1 MSSLKRFGGWFQPA
15 QCQSH
20 LFALM
25 KSETA
30 LMRETALI
38 TGASSGIGLHL
49 AKEFAKRKHPLVLVA
64 PVASELDAIA
74 TELKAVGAI
83 SVRTIAKDLTQREAP
98 QEIFDE
104 LSRERIYVD
113 VLVNNAG
120 SAHRGKFWEIPITDD
135 ILILRLN
142 IEAVLRLTKL
152 FLPGMIKQRRGR
164 ILNVASVAG
173 FEPGPRMAVYHASK
187 AFVLSFTEALATELA
202 DTGVTATALCPGPT
216 DTDFFEK
223 SGTVGT
229 RLFQKTNV
237 MAPQDVAKAGY
248 EALMAGERVAVPGVA
263 NKIIAFSRRLLPE
276 ATLAKMTER
285 IYVDTTDRTHERGH
299 EELKAA
305 HGR

>member
-1 MSSLKRFGGWFQPA
+1 
-15 QCQSH
+15 
-20 LFALM
+20 
-25 KSETA
+25 
-30 LMRETALI
+30 MRETALI

-74 TELKAVGAI
+74 TELKAAGAI
-83 SVRTIAKDLTQREAP
+83 LVKTIAKDLAQSEAP

-120 SAHRGKFWEIPITDD
+120 AAHRGKVWEIPITDD

-152 FLPGMIKQRRGR
+152 FLPSMLEQRRGR

-173 FEPGPRMAVYHASK
+173 FEPGPLLAVYHASK
-187 AFVLSFTEALATELA
+187 AFVLSFSEALATELA
-202 DTGVTATALCPGPT
+202 DTGVTASALCPGPT

-223 SGTVGT
+223 SGLLSA
-229 RLFQKTNV
+229 RLFQRGNL

-248 EALMAGERVAVPGVA
+248 EGLMAGDRVVVPGVA
-263 NKIIAFSRRLLPE
+263 NKIIVFSRRLLPE
-276 ATLAKMTER
+276 ATLAKMTEKL
-285 IYVDTTDRTHERGH
+285 YVDTSSRTRERGDR
-299 EELKAA
+299 EVKAA
-305 HGR
+305 AG

>member
-1 MSSLKRFGGWFQPA
+1 M
-15 QCQSH
+15 
-20 LFALM
+20 
-25 KSETA
+25 
-30 LMRETALI
+30 
-38 TGASSGIGLHL
+38 
-49 AKEFAKRKHPLVLVA
+49 VLVA
-64 PVASELDAIA
+64 PVAAELQEIASELK
-74 TELKAVGAI
+74 TTGAP
-83 SVRTIAKDLTQREAP
+83 SVRTIAKNLEKSDSP
-98 QEIFDE
+98 QEIFEE
-104 LSRERIYVD
+104 LARDLIYID
-113 VLVNNAG
+113 ILVNNAG
-120 SAHRGKFWEIPITDD
+120 SAHRGQFWEIDIEDD
-135 ILILRLN
+135 ISVVRLN

-152 FLPGMIKQRRGR
+152 FLSAMIERRRGR

-223 SGTVGT
+223 SGMVGA

-276 ATLAKMTER
+276 ATLAKMTEKL
-285 IYVDTTDRTHERGH
+285 YVDTTDRTRERGDK
-299 EELKAA
+299 ERKAA